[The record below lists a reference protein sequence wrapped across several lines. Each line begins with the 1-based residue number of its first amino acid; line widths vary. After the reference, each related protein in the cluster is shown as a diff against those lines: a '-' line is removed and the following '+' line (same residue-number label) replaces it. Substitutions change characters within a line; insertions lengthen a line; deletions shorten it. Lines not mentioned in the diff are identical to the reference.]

1 MKKIF
6 KTILKTLGFQSL
18 IRFYHFVKISVS
30 NIKNIRILKQY
41 VINHGGNLKNEDN
54 FILFSIKSKNTRD
67 VNYAL
72 RKRSSDVMV
81 FQQLIIEEEY
91 QGVIDLLNKHKIK
104 VNSIIDAGANIGLS
118 TVFFKNLYPSSTVVC
133 IEPDDDNCL
142 VINKHVNMNEFS
154 NVFIEK
160 VGLWDLNSYLT
171 IVKDFRDGAKWSL
184 RVKAV
189 DYETK
194 LRGVS
199 VNYLLNKYN
208 LKEIDLLKI
217 DIEGSEK
224 ILLENEDNLK
234 EYISLVKVACIEVHE
249 EFIATSKVISILE
262 KHNFVCFRILDLTIG
277 IRKDLIQN

>member
-1 MKKIF
+1 MKKIL
-6 KTILKTLGFQSL
+6 KNILKNFGFQSL

-91 QGVIDLLNKHKIK
+91 QGVVDLLTKHNIN
-104 VNSIIDAGANIGLS
+104 VNSMIDAGANIGLS
-118 TVFFKNLYPSSTVVC
+118 TVFFKNFYPSSTVICV
-133 IEPDDDNCL
+133 EPDDDNCL
-142 VINKHVNMNEFS
+142 MIDKHIKMS
-154 NVFIEK
+154 NFTDVYIEK
-160 VGLWDLNSYLT
+160 VGLWDSNSFLT

-184 RVKAV
+184 RVEAV
-189 DYETK
+189 DYETNLK
-194 LRGVS
+194 GVS

-224 ILLENEDNLK
+224 ILLENKDNLK
-234 EYISLVKVACIEVHE
+234 EYIDLIKVVCIEVHE

-262 KHNFVCFRILDLTIG
+262 KHNFSCFRLLDLTIG

>member
-6 KTILKTLGFQSL
+6 KSILKTLGFQSL
-18 IRFYHFVKISVS
+18 IRFYHSIKISFS
-30 NIKNIRILKQY
+30 IIKNSKALKQY
-41 VINHGGNLKNEDN
+41 VINNGGNLTNEDN
-54 FILFSIKSKNTRD
+54 FILFNIKSKNNRF

-72 RKRSSDVMV
+72 RKRSSDFMV

-91 QGVIDLLNKHKIK
+91 QGVIDLLNKHNIK

-118 TVFFKNLYPSSTVVC
+118 TVFFKNLYPGSMVIC

-142 VINKHVNMNEFS
+142 VINKHIEMNDFS
-154 NVFIEK
+154 NVFLEK
-160 VGLWDLNSYLT
+160 VGLWDSNSYLT

-184 RVKAV
+184 RVEAV
-189 DYETK
+189 SYETK
-194 LRGVS
+194 LKGVS
-199 VNYLLNKYN
+199 VNYLIHKYN

-262 KHNFVCFRILDLTIG
+262 KHNFSCFRLLDLTVG
-277 IRKDLIQN
+277 IRKDLLQN

>member
-18 IRFYHFVKISVS
+18 IRFYHSIKISFS
-30 NIKNIRILKQY
+30 NVKNSKSLKQY
-41 VINHGGNLKNEDN
+41 VINKGGNLTHEDN
-54 FILFSIKSKNTRD
+54 FVLFNIRSKNNNL
-67 VNYAL
+67 VHYAL
-72 RKRSSDVMV
+72 RKRSSDFMV
-81 FQQLIIEEEY
+81 FQQIIIEEEY
-91 QGVIDLLNKHKIK
+91 QGVIDLLNKHNIR

-160 VGLWDLNSYLT
+160 VGLWDSNSYLT
-171 IVKDFRDGAKWSL
+171 IIKDFRDGAKWSL

-194 LRGVS
+194 LKGVS

-224 ILLENEDNLK
+224 ILLENEGNLK

-262 KHNFVCFRILDLTIG
+262 RHNFSCFRLLDLTIG